1 MVNNRRSEFEII
13 NKLLNISKSGAKKTE
28 LLYQANLSYTQLTSY
43 LSFLIDKEIIE
54 SIKVENNGNNG
65 FLYQLTDKG
74 AEFLK
79 DLNKTLAY
87 IK

>member
-13 NKLLNISKSGAKKTE
+13 SKLLDISKSGAKKTE

-43 LSFLIDKEIIE
+43 LAFLIDKEIIE
-54 SIKVENNGNNG
+54 TIRVENNGNNG
-65 FLYQLTDKG
+65 FLYQLTGKG
-74 AEFLK
+74 VEFLK
-79 DLNKTLAY
+79 ILNKTLTY